1 MARARRR
8 APAAVL
14 ILAQLA
20 SLMALS
26 GGPAVAGPYVTET
39 SGIRWNDVGGLR
51 WNDVGGIRWSDV
63 GGVRWNDV
71 GGVRWNDVG
80 GLLFS
85 DATGVRWNDVGGV
98 RWNDVGALLFGGA
111 LQTGVAGIDLD
122 LLSRLSFLPDTSSI
136 NVIVTYRAAP
146 TAFDLINLQAL
157 GVPGG
162 TVFRRLPMV
171 VINATRDQIVRIAA
185 LPAVRSVFADRTL
198 SLLDVESR
206 ALIGLDEVAAD
217 PSLPRPGDAPLSG
230 AGVTIA
236 VLDTGV
242 DGTHPDLP
250 FGGKVVGN
258 VRLLNALS
266 TGLGFTYPQT
276 VEGLPDTDLVLGHG
290 TFVASVAAGSGQAS
304 GGTYRGVAPGASIL
318 GLSAGDL
325 FIVNVLEG
333 FDYILQNAA
342 RYGVRVVNCSWG
354 TQGWFDPDDPVNI
367 ATRMVHDA
375 GITVVFAAGNQG
387 PAPDTLN
394 PYAVAPWVI
403 GVGSSR
409 KDARLSRF
417 SSRGIFEE
425 LIYHPTLIAPGESI
439 TAASPAALN
448 GGAYYSTDS
457 GTSFAAP
464 HVAGV
469 IALLLQA
476 RPDLTPVDI
485 KRLLQATATP
495 VLERDRSE
503 VGAGLLDAWA
513 AITSALDPTRP
524 FGTHIPG
531 WLDQRPYRIEHRPAI
546 VTEAVLPAGGRLSPP
561 VSLEPGAL
569 SWQATLAWGTLPG
582 LNDLDVVVSD
592 PAGRELARGDAF
604 NGTSLFGRAE
614 GVHLLGA
621 IPQDIGAEVYFKTG
635 SGLTDQTFEMR
646 QESAVAVVTAYADV
660 AGLPVDDRDIVTR
673 AVGRNVLI
681 GHGGTFDAY
690 ESLTRGELARALAL
704 AAGRPQRIPSK
715 PTYNDV
721 GASDPSYPYVE
732 SVAGARARLQV
743 VDPKN
748 LINFGPDFDIS
759 RLDFTVA
766 LVRGAG
772 LEAESQARAGETL
785 GLLDESKIPSELHG
799 YVAVAL
805 ERGLI
810 DTLDTDAGPVFDP
823 KGDVPR
829 VAAARFLLR
838 LLELK

>member
-1 MARARRR
+1 MRLRSARRR
-8 APAAVL
+8 TPAAVL
-14 ILAQLA
+14 ILAQLV
-20 SLMALS
+20 SLIALS

-39 SGIRWNDVGGLR
+39 SGIRWSDVGGIR
-51 WNDVGGIRWSDV
+51 WNDVGGIH
-63 GGVRWNDV
+63 WNDV
-71 GGVRWNDVG
+71 GGPLCN
-80 GLLFS
+80 

-98 RWNDVGALLFGGA
+98 RWNDVGALMFNGA
-111 LQTGVAGIDLD
+111 LQSGVADIDLD
-122 LLSRLSFLPDTSSI
+122 LLSQLSFLPDTSWL

-146 TAFDLINLQAL
+146 TALDLANLMAL
-157 GVPGG
+157 GIPGG
-162 TVFRRLPMV
+162 TIFRQLPMV

-198 SLLDVESR
+198 SLLDAESR
-206 ALIGLDEVAAD
+206 SLIGLDEVAAD
-217 PSLPRPGDAPLSG
+217 PALTRPDGTPLSG

-242 DGTHPDLP
+242 DATHPDLP
-250 FGGKVVGN
+250 FGAKVVGN

-266 TGLGFTYPQT
+266 TGLGFIYPQT

-367 ATRMVHDA
+367 ATRLVHDA
-375 GITVVFAAGNQG
+375 GITVIFAVGNQG
-387 PAPDTLN
+387 PSPDTLN

-439 TAASPAALN
+439 TAASPLLLN
-448 GGAYYSTDS
+448 AGNYYSTDS

-469 IALLLQA
+469 VALLLQA
-476 RPDLTPVDI
+476 RPGLQPADI
-485 KRLLQATATP
+485 KRLLQSTATP

-513 AITSALDPTRP
+513 AITSAMNQRRP
-524 FGTHIPG
+524 FGTHVPG
-531 WLDQRPYRIEHRPAI
+531 WLDQRPYRVEHRPAI
-546 VTEAVLPAGGRLSPP
+546 ESEAVLPAGGRLSLPIN
-561 VSLEPGAL
+561 LEPGAL
-569 SWQATLAWGTLPG
+569 SWEATLAWGSFPG
-582 LNDLDVVVSD
+582 LSDLDVVVSD

-621 IPQDIGAEVYFKTG
+621 IPQGIGAEVYFKTG
-635 SGLTDQTFEMR
+635 SGLTDQTFYLR
-646 QESAVAVVTAYADV
+646 QESAVAVVTDYADV
-660 AGLPVDDRDIVTR
+660 ATLPADDLDIVTR
-673 AVGRNVLI
+673 AVARNIMIGRDDV
-681 GHGGTFDAY
+681 FDAY
-690 ESLTRGELARALAL
+690 DNMMRGELARALAL
-704 AAGRPQRIPSK
+704 AAGQPQRIPSR
-715 PTYNDV
+715 PSFDDV
-721 GASDPSYPYVE
+721 GAYNPFYPYVE
-732 SVAGARARLQV
+732 SVAGARARRVLMTPMNDDQNDNQFDQSPSV
-743 VDPKN
+743 TGLFPAAQPVIGTGFSDDN
-748 LINFGPDFDIS
+748 LFRPYLDVT
-759 RLDFTVA
+759 RLDFAVA

-772 LEAESQARAGETL
+772 LQAEAEARAGQLL
-785 GLLDESKIPSELHG
+785 GVADASRIPVRLRG

-810 DTLDTDAGPVFDP
+810 DVVGTDGA
-823 KGDVPR
+823 
-829 VAAARFLLR
+829 
-838 LLELK
+838 